1 MKRIIKL
8 LLLVLLGMSVF
19 GCELF
24 DPKLY
29 KEGDKAYRE
38 ALERCKAKSGY
49 RYCRDAS
56 VQTIF
61 TY

>member
-1 MKRIIKL
+1 
-8 LLLVLLGMSVF
+8 MSVF

-38 ALERCKAKSGY
+38 AFERCKAKSGY
-49 RYCRDAS
+49 KYCRDAS

>member
-1 MKRIIKL
+1 M
-8 LLLVLLGMSVF
+8 LLLVSLGMSVF

-24 DPKLY
+24 DPKSY
-29 KEGDKAYRE
+29 KEGDKAFRE
-38 ALERCKAKSGY
+38 AFERCKAKSGY
-49 RYCRDAS
+49 RYCSQAD

>member
-8 LLLVLLGMSVF
+8 LLLVSLGMSVF

-29 KEGDKAYRE
+29 KEGDKAF
-38 ALERCKAKSGY
+38 ERCKAKSGY
-49 RYCRDAS
+49 RYCSEAS

>member
-8 LLLVLLGMSVF
+8 LLLVSLGMNVF

-29 KEGDKAYRE
+29 KEADKAYRE
-38 ALERCKAKSGY
+38 ALERCKAKRGY
-49 RYCRDAS
+49 KYCRDAS
-56 VQTIF
+56 VQTVF

>member
-8 LLLVLLGMSVF
+8 LLLVSF
-19 GCELF
+19 
-24 DPKLY
+24 
-29 KEGDKAYRE
+29 KEGDKAFRE
-38 ALERCKAKSGY
+38 AFERCKAKSGY
-49 RYCRDAS
+49 RYCSQAD